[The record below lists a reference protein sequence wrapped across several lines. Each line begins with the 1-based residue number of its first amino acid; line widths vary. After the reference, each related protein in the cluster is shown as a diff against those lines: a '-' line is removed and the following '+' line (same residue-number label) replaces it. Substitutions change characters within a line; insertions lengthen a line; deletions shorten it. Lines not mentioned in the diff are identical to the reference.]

1 MHAAHGGGLEG
12 LGPHAPLSTP
22 VFCTLLSQGDREC
35 TTTCN
40 GDLSEM
46 DACAGEMLVVRAC
59 QAVRCSAEV
68 IHPLELMRDR
78 HLQALIDCAFQ
89 QAGLNLPDA
98 RCACTVTNR
107 SVFSSCMLG
116 AQHCP
121 WQA

>member
-1 MHAAHGGGLEG
+1 MHAAHGGGLES
-12 LGPHAPLSTP
+12 LGPRALLSTP
-22 VFCTLLSQGDREC
+22 VFSTLLSQGDREC

-40 GDLSEM
+40 GELSET

-59 QAVRCSAEV
+59 QAVGCSAKV
-68 IHPLELMRDR
+68 IHPLDFMKDR

-89 QAGLNLPDA
+89 HAGTNFPDA
-98 RCACTVTNR
+98 RCACNVTNS
-107 SVFSSCMLG
+107 SVLSSCMLT